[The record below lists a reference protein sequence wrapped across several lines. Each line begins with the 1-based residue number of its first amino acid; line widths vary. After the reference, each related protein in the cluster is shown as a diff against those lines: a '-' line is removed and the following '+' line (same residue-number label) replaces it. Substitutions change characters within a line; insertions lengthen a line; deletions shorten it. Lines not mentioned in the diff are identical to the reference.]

1 MAYEPDLDWEA
12 SLIEAMRDDVA
23 AYATPE
29 FLDETL
35 LDLLESLDPAEAINL
50 GKALSQ
56 IQKGAAAV
64 LEDPTV
70 RQIAQVA
77 APIAGAAIGGPVG
90 AQIGAVVGSQLGPP
104 PAAPSP
110 SPAAPAAQSPGKP
123 PPTAL
128 KALAATQMRAPL
140 TGLLAASMGPIG
152 QQSINGIPVAS
163 LLATM
168 SSLFAKAA
176 AEADQWARQAP
187 GAATA
192 PTAEAFG
199 AWDPPDDLV
208 YASLV
213 ESESLDIHEALS

>member
-1 MAYEPDLDWEA
+1 MAYEPDQDWEA

-50 GKALSQ
+50 GKVLSE
-56 IQKGAAAV
+56 IQKGAVAV
-64 LEDPTV
+64 VEDPTV

-90 AQIGAVVGSQLGPP
+90 AQIGAVVGSQLGTP

-110 SPAAPAAQSPGKP
+110 SPAAPAAQPADKPGA
-123 PPTAL
+123 TAL
-128 KALAATQMRAPL
+128 KALVATQMRAPL
-140 TGLLAASMGPIG
+140 TGLLAAAMGPIG
-152 QQSINGIPVAS
+152 QQFINGVPVAS
-163 LLATM
+163 VLATL

-176 AEADQWARQAP
+176 AEADQWARQPP
-187 GAATA
+187 GAAA
-192 PTAEAFG
+192 ASAAEAFG
-199 AWDPPDDLV
+199 PWDPPDDFV

-213 ESESLDIHEALS
+213 ESESLDIQEALS